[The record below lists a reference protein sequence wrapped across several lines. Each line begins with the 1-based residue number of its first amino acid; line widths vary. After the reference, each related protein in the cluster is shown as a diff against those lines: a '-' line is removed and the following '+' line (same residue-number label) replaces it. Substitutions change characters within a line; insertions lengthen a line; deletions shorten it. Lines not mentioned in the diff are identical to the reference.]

1 MQGYASKRVIGGRR
15 RFRRLSHTLDMVVQE
30 LSERKRVSIQDGV
43 AVMNWKSLEEVGL
56 ISFGDDRR

>member
-1 MQGYASKRVIGGRR
+1 MQGYASKRVVGGRR
-15 RFRRLSHTLDMVVQE
+15 RFRRLSRILDMVLQE
-30 LSERKRVSIQDGV
+30 LNEKKDSIQDGV

>member
-1 MQGYASKRVIGGRR
+1 
-15 RFRRLSHTLDMVVQE
+15 MVLQE
-30 LSERKRVSIQDGV
+30 LNEKKDSIQDGV